1 MKKKELRNKILK
13 GILVL
18 VVYVAIGLVLYLVTK
33 IFNLDID
40 KIKELIQNNQ
50 NLSYL
55 IFLIA
60 QIIMSLLLI
69 LLPGTT
75 MSFIVLG
82 LSIFTPFEAFV
93 LVSFG
98 TFIVSI
104 IFYIIGRYL
113 GNRVVIKIIGQET
126 FDKYDAIFQRRM
138 SLFYPIAMLLPF
150 FPDDELTIIAGTA
163 KVKWSYFLIT
173 TLICRS
179 VGIGVLC
186 FLGGSIP
193 WRTLPVEQIVFLIL
207 LLLFAAFEL
216 FVFAFQ
222 LDKYYAKRGS
232 IKK

>member
-1 MKKKELRNKILK
+1 MKKKELRSKILK
-13 GILVL
+13 GLLVL
-18 VVYVAIGLVLYLVTK
+18 VVYVAIGLLLYFMTK
-33 IFNLDID
+33 IFHLDID
-40 KIKELIQNNQ
+40 KIKELIQNNL

-82 LSIFTPFEAFV
+82 LSIFTPFEAFL

-113 GNRVVIKIIGQET
+113 GNRIVIKIIGQET

-186 FLGGSIP
+186 FLGGGIP
-193 WRTLPVEQIVFLIL
+193 WRTLPVEQIIFLIL

-222 LDKYYAKRGS
+222 LDKYYAKRGL
-232 IKK
+232 ITK